1 MYYLYTVVNSDTPN
15 LRLMKFRFIM
25 QVSVATNKQNTI
37 NNNNNKFRSNL
48 TIKCKVKP
56 HNRTKDKQD
65 KESRENR
72 KTPKNVPSSVQQWP
86 TLGERD
92 HYVSLSM
99 SSLQRN
105 TKGLQEINLNELSK
119 NKPNFYSF
127 LNLFPWTRDSMI
139 SLTQGVSQLF
149 PNSRI

>member
-72 KTPKNVPSSVQQWP
+72 KTPKNVPSSVQQ
-86 TLGERD
+86 
-92 HYVSLSM
+92 
-99 SSLQRN
+99 
-105 TKGLQEINLNELSK
+105 
-119 NKPNFYSF
+119 
-127 LNLFPWTRDSMI
+127 
-139 SLTQGVSQLF
+139 
-149 PNSRI
+149 